1 MYVPSPSLPAVLA
14 HPPSGGKVGSD
25 SIISQMGPEASGK
38 EWKFSETT
46 PYAELWMTT
55 HPNLPSK
62 LYDSPS
68 TTLSSHLNAH
78 PDLLGVVPQKFPKP
92 VEGKNEKHVPF
103 LFKILTCKQG
113 ECPAPT
119 AVQPA

>member
-1 MYVPSPSLPAVLA
+1 
-14 HPPSGGKVGSD
+14 
-25 SIISQMGPEASGK
+25 
-38 EWKFSETT
+38 
-46 PYAELWMTT
+46 MTT

-68 TTLSSHLNAH
+68 TTLSKHLNAH

-113 ECPAPT
+113 KSSPGPT
-119 AVQPA
+119 LRNSH